1 MVVFRRAIVIIAT
14 GTLGFTGFAGTSFAQ
29 SSPSAGPDEPS
40 SRVGR
45 LAYLQG
51 TVSFHDNDQSDWQP
65 ALLNS
70 PITAGDAL
78 WTEPKARSEVSIAG
92 TRVRMDSATML
103 NMVALDDQVTRM
115 ELEQGRVDIK
125 TFAYDN
131 RQPYEVVTPRGTVTI
146 QQQGDYYVEA
156 GSTQDPTRLGVRE
169 GGAQLATA
177 NGQIVAVRAGEVVEI
192 SGDGS
197 APQLSTIKTAPPPMP
212 TQWAERDRQVSY
224 DKPPQYLST
233 DVTGYEDLNRYGT
246 WQNDPE
252 YGQVWHVNSPPAG
265 WAPYTTGRWV
275 SDPVYGWTWV
285 DEQPWGFA
293 PYHYGRWAQRND
305 RWFWV
310 PPDRQQPAVYAPAL
324 VAFMGGLE
332 LAQALGGQNRQPV
345 GWFPLG
351 PREVYVPPYSMNRD
365 YYRRINFSARV
376 QQNMLEDRWQR
387 FERRE
392 ALRDDEQRQMWMNR
406 RFARV
411 MAADDFARSRPVQ
424 RALLRVGA
432 DRLAGAPV
440 AFIAAPPRPNE
451 SIRALL
457 ERRAERAEDRRER
470 VEDRRERVEDG
481 RERVEDR
488 RERAEDRRDNA
499 RSGDADRRASM
510 IGLQPEPE
518 KAKAPGPQIAARRD
532 ARANDKAEA
541 NKPDSDRK
549 DARQALPQLAPRN
562 ASAPPQPRLE
572 GDRRAVND
580 DKRPDQATT
589 PQRSDQPNTAN
600 RPAAAERGDARDR
613 SSQRDEQPGQAN
625 LPPVRDRNDK
635 RPDAPQAGEP
645 RPGQARDTAQPQTG
659 PRERDDDTAKRP
671 EQGKRAA
678 EPPKPNQTD
687 EPKRPDQARRPN
699 EPNRQNQPDEPK
711 RPDQAQRPTQ
721 PPKPNQAGEPN
732 RPEARPQAEPAKPQQ
747 AQQPQRQPEPK
758 QPAPQQQQPK
768 PERQGMNAPAPQPQP
783 QRAQARPAPQQQ
795 AAPQPQQRQQAAPQP
810 RPQQAQRPAPQQQA
824 PQRQAAPQPQPRQQA
839 APQQAQAPAP
849 QQQAQQ
855 PAPQRGGGGGGD
867 NKKND

>member
-14 GTLGFTGFAGTSFAQ
+14 GTLGFTGFAGSCFAQ
-29 SSPSAGPDEPS
+29 SSPPSGTDEPS

-45 LAYLQG
+45 LAHVQG

-92 TRVRMDSATML
+92 TRLRMDSATM
-103 NMVALDDQVTRM
+103 VSVAALDDQLTRM
-115 ELEQGRVDIK
+115 QLEQGRVDIK
-125 TFAYDN
+125 TFNYDS
-131 RQPYEVVTPRGTVTI
+131 RQPYEVVTPRGIVTI

-169 GGAQLATA
+169 GAAQLATA
-177 NGQIVAVRAGEVVEI
+177 NGQTVAVRAGEVLEI

-197 APQLSTIKTAPPPMP
+197 APQLSTIKAAPPPMS

-224 DKPPQYLST
+224 DKAPQYLST
-233 DVTGYEDLNRYGT
+233 NVTGYEDLNRYGT

-275 SDPVYGWTWV
+275 SDPVYGWTWI

-324 VAFMGGLE
+324 VAFIGGLE
-332 LAQALGGQNRQPV
+332 LGQALGVQNRRPV

-351 PREVYVPPYSMNRD
+351 PREVYVPPYSMSRD

-376 QQNMLEDRWQR
+376 QQSILDDRWQR

-392 ALRDDEQRQMWMNR
+392 ALREDEQQRMWMNR

-411 MAADDFARSRPVQ
+411 VTADDFARSRPVQ
-424 RALLRVGA
+424 RALLRVPA
-432 DRLAGAPV
+432 DKLAAAPV
-440 AFIAAPPRPNE
+440 AAIAAPPRPNE

-457 ERRAERAEDRRER
+457 ERREDRRDDR
-470 VEDRRERVEDG
+470 RDAQRDEDRR
-481 RERVEDR
+481 
-488 RERAEDRRDNA
+488 EDRRDNS
-499 RSGDADRRASM
+499 RSNDADRRASM

-518 KAKAPGPQIAARRD
+518 KAKAPGPQIADRRD
-532 ARANDKAEA
+532 VRANDKAET
-541 NKPDSDRK
+541 NKADNERK
-549 DARQALPQLAPRN
+549 DGKQALPQLAPRN
-562 ASAPPQPRLE
+562 AAAPQQPKLS
-572 GDRRAVND
+572 GDRRAVSD
-580 DKRPDQATT
+580 DTRPGQANA
-589 PQRSDQPNTAN
+589 PQRSDQPTNAN
-600 RPAAAERGDARDR
+600 RPAAADPADRDHAN
-613 SSQRDEQPGQAN
+613 QRAEQPGQAN

-635 RPDAPQAGEP
+635 RPDAPQAGE
-645 RPGQARDTAQPQTG
+645 AAKPQDAK
-659 PRERDDDTAKRP
+659 RERDDDTA
-671 EQGKRAA
+671 
-678 EPPKPNQTD
+678 D
-687 EPKRPDQARRPN
+687 
-699 EPNRQNQPDEPK
+699 
-711 RPDQAQRPTQ
+711 RPDQAQRPQRSTPNTAIEPTRPDQ
-721 PPKPNQAGEPN
+721 VQRPAEPVKPNRAAEPN
-732 RPEARPQAEPAKPQQ
+732 RPEAEPSKPQQAQPRAPQAEPRQQ
-747 AQQPQRQPEPK
+747 AQQPQQPQQQRQPEPPK
-758 QPAPQQQQPK
+758 PAPQPQPK
-768 PERQGMNAPAPQPQP
+768 PERQGMNAPAPEQQP
-783 QRAQARPAPQQQ
+783 QRAQAPHPAPQQQ
-795 AAPQPQQRQQAAPQP
+795 VAPQQPQQQQTQAPRTAPQPQQAP
-810 RPQQAQRPAPQQQA
+810 RQA
-824 PQRQAAPQPQPRQQA
+824 P
-839 APQQAQAPAP
+839 APQQAQSPAP

-855 PAPQRGGGGGGD
+855 PAPPRGGGNQKD
-867 NKKND
+867 DKK

>member
-29 SSPSAGPDEPS
+29 SSPLAGSDEPS

-103 NMVALDDQVTRM
+103 TMVALDDQVTRM

-125 TFAYDN
+125 TFNYDN
-131 RQPYEVVTPRGTVTI
+131 RQPYEVVTPRGIVTI

-169 GGAQLATA
+169 GAAQLATP
-177 NGQIVAVRAGEVVEI
+177 NGQTVAVRAGEVLEI

-197 APQLSTIKTAPPPMP
+197 APQLSTINAAPPPMP
-212 TQWAERDRQVSY
+212 TYWAERDRQVSY
-224 DKPPQYLST
+224 EKPPQYLST
-233 DVTGYEDLNRYGT
+233 NVTGYEDLNRYGT

-324 VAFMGGLE
+324 VAFIGGLE
-332 LAQALGGQNRQPV
+332 LGQALGAQSRQPV

-376 QQNMLEDRWQR
+376 QQNILEDRWHR
-387 FERRE
+387 IERRE
-392 ALRDDEQRQMWMNR
+392 AQREEDQRQMWMNR

-411 MAADDFARSRPVQ
+411 VAAEDFARSRPVQ
-424 RALLRVGA
+424 RALLRVAA
-432 DRLAGAPV
+432 DKLAAAPV

-457 ERRAERAEDRRER
+457 ERREDRRDAQRAEDRRE
-470 VEDRRERVEDG
+470 
-481 RERVEDR
+481 
-488 RERAEDRRDNA
+488 DRRDNT
-499 RSGDADRRASM
+499 RSGDADRRASL

-518 KAKAPGPQIAARRD
+518 KTKAPGPQIADRRD

-541 NKPDSDRK
+541 NKSDNERK
-549 DARQALPQLAPRN
+549 EAKQALPQLAPRN
-562 ASAPPQPRLE
+562 AAAPQQPKLE

-580 DKRPDQATT
+580 DKRPEQTTT
-589 PQRSDQPNTAN
+589 PPRADQPNTAN
-600 RPAAAERGDARDR
+600 RPAAAERADGRDR
-613 SSQRDEQPGQAN
+613 ERANQRDEQPGQAN

-635 RPDAPQAGEP
+635 RPDASQAGEQRP
-645 RPGQARDTAQPQTG
+645 GPARETAQPQDAQKDRDDDGAKRTDQGQRSVEPTKPNQTTEPRRPDQTQRPAEPSKPVKADEAKRPGQAQREADS
-659 PRERDDDTAKRP
+659 PRP
-671 EQGKRAA
+671 NQAA
-678 EPPKPNQTD
+678 EP
-687 EPKRPDQARRPN
+687 
-699 EPNRQNQPDEPK
+699 NRS
-711 RPDQAQRPTQ
+711 
-721 PPKPNQAGEPN
+721 
-732 RPEARPQAEPAKPQQ
+732 EARPQVEPAKPQQAQPRAPQPERREQ
-747 AQQPQRQPEPK
+747 AQQPQRQPEPPK
-758 QPAPQQQQPK
+758 QPAPQPQPK
-768 PERQGMNAPAPQPQP
+768 PERQGMNAPAPQQQP
-783 QRAQARPAPQQQ
+783 QRAQAPRPAPQQQ
-795 AAPQPQQRQQAAPQP
+795 AAPQPQPRQQP
-810 RPQQAQRPAPQQQA
+810 
-824 PQRQAAPQPQPRQQA
+824 APQPQPQQA
-839 APQQAQAPAP
+839 QAPHPAPQPQQAPRQAPAPQQAQAPAP

-855 PAPQRGGGGGGD
+855 PAPQRGGGGGNQKGD
-867 NKKND
+867 NQKNDKN